1 MKNLTKLIGD
11 LIGRINAAISKDSK
25 FIPKE
30 LLEYVVT
37 FNKDIKS
44 ENYEHLILT
53 LHKLYNRRGWFTGEL
68 TPLTSKDIEL
78 INTAN
83 KLGGSYYKLVADF
96 ITFLADDY
104 TVIRNNLECVDIDGY
119 IRPMC
124 YFSRIQYGTK
134 LHLLVPGIK
143 TIRDKLIIK
152 PVVMIVE

>member
-1 MKNLTKLIGD
+1 M
-11 LIGRINAAISKDSK
+11 
-25 FIPKE
+25 
-30 LLEYVVT
+30 
-37 FNKDIKS
+37 
-44 ENYEHLILT
+44 
-53 LHKLYNRRGWFTGEL
+53 
-68 TPLTSKDIEL
+68 TSKDIEL

-104 TVIRNNLECVDIDGY
+104 TVIRNDLECVDIDGY